1 MTVLSNLPA
10 HLMTVLLGVIGFMLL
25 LSQVGTITQELN
37 SMYVQMSELDY
48 CIYQGEAFDRVF
60 TTDPGKSGKMTGVGV
75 EVVSGPKKKWSFVSS
90 SWKQENSDHSSCDF
104 VGTHAAGT
112 YWTPGGKETLT
123 VPSASTTGKWLM
135 NGAGK
140 KWGQYEEQTAGG
152 IKREEDKHFL
162 HPQRSAP
169 VKFLLAQLFGLG
181 IPIGIMMAISTIGR
195 IFVYQQ
201 TSGEGSG
208 FDSVIGRLVVLIV
221 MVMLISSVFGVLTG
235 AIQEAFNSID
245 ANRFALY
252 DNPVGKITSN
262 IIGFW
267 AVLFIAGFI
276 PIAFSMFL
284 SKVNEKAS

>member
-1 MTVLSNLPA
+1 MRLEGCRRTN
-10 HLMTVLLGVIGFMLL
+10 
-25 LSQVGTITQELN
+25 
-37 SMYVQMSELDY
+37 
-48 CIYQGEAFDRVF
+48 
-60 TTDPGKSGKMTGVGV
+60 GKK
-75 EVVSGPKKKWSFVSS
+75 
-90 SWKQENSDHSSCDF
+90 
-104 VGTHAAGT
+104 
-112 YWTPGGKETLT
+112 YWTPGGKGELVATKLPE
-123 VPSASTTGKWLM
+123 VPPAASTVSGKGLID
-135 NGAGK
+135 GESK
-140 KWGQYEEQTAGG
+140 TWGQYEEQTAGG
-152 IKREEDKHFL
+152 IEREEDNHFL
-162 HPQRSAP
+162 HPQRSEP

-235 AIQEAFNSID
+235 SIQDAFNSID